1 LVIGVRGLGEDDKS
15 FKEESFRTKVII
27 IIAVAV
33 LIIGAV
39 GFAFGVYYFG
49 LLGIFNLLGVQYD
62 SLFSFFLFVVL
73 FFLLGIPGELVVKVF
88 EVLLSFLSANNV
100 ATSFLINGLVNWSIL
115 CLADFFM
122 DSIYISQQT
131 MLVVACIIAIIETVL
146 EKDGKRGSQAERQ

>member
-1 LVIGVRGLGEDDKS
+1 MVIGVKGLGEDDKS
-15 FKEESFRTKVII
+15 FKEESFGTKVII

-62 SLFSFFLFVVL
+62 SLFSLFLFVVL

-100 ATSFLINGLVNWSIL
+100 ATGFLINGLVNWSIL
-115 CLADFFM
+115 SLADFFM
-122 DSIYISQQT
+122 DSIYISQPT
-131 MLVVACIIAIIETVL
+131 LLAVACIIATIETVL
-146 EKDGKRGSQAERQ
+146 DKDEKRGSQAERQ

>member
-1 LVIGVRGLGEDDKS
+1 MGEDDKS
-15 FKEESFRTKVII
+15 FKEESFGTKVII

-62 SLFSFFLFVVL
+62 SLFSLFLFVVL

-100 ATSFLINGLVNWSIL
+100 ATGFLINGLVNWSIL
-115 CLADFFM
+115 SLADFFM
-122 DSIYISQQT
+122 DSIYISQPT
-131 MLVVACIIAIIETVL
+131 LLAVACIIATIETVL
-146 EKDGKRGSQAERQ
+146 DKDEKRGSQAERQ